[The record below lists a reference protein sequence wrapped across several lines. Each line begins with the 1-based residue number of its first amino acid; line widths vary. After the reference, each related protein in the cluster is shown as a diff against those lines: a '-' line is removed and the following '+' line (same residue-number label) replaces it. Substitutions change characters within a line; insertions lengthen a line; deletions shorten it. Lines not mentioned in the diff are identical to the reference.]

1 MMAGTEDVK
10 PPPPTPDAKVPAGGR
25 IAGAPPSPS
34 GAPPAPA
41 GAHKGPLGA
50 VGIGTPISNLGT
62 VPNAERALAGMR
74 AGFRYCYDRG
84 LAVDPSMHGHLKIT
98 MKLAPTGEVKE
109 VTLTPAN
116 ELSPPVRA
124 CVAAR
129 AQAGKFE
136 PPKGGAT
143 ALSVPVVFGKE

>member
-1 MMAGTEDVK
+1 M
-10 PPPPTPDAKVPAGGR
+10 PT
-25 IAGAPPSPS
+25 
-34 GAPPAPA
+34 
-41 GAHKGPLGA
+41 
-50 VGIGTPISNLGT
+50 SNQGT
-62 VPNAERALAGMR
+62 VPNAERVLAAMR

-84 LAVDPSMHGHLKIT
+84 IAVDPSMHGHLKIT

-116 ELSPPVRA
+116 VLSPSLRA

-143 ALSVPVVFGKE
+143 TLSVPVAFGKD